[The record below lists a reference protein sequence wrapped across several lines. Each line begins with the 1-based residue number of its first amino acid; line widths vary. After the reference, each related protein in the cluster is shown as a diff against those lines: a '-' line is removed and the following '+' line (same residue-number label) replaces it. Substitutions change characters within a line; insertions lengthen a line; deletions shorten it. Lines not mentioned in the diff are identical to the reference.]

1 MSELSRS
8 MVDFEVLLGRSVKK
22 LGSVLTWLNT
32 QMLKCK
38 SSILG
43 DFSQIL
49 LR

>member
-1 MSELSRS
+1 MSELGLS
-8 MVDFEVLLGRSVKK
+8 MVDFEVEYGRSVKK